1 MLKRRLP
8 ALLLALLLLAAMAFP
23 SAAETKPAA
32 EDALQ
37 DTARYLH
44 DLVAEPTVSGLGG
57 DWTVLGLARSG
68 LPVERA
74 YYDGYLARAAAYI
87 AEKKGILHQ
96 RKYTEYSR
104 VVLVLTA
111 LGQDPRSV
119 GGYDV
124 LSPLFSFDAVS
135 RQGLTGAA
143 FALLALDSGGYDAP
157 EGLRQQYVDHLLAQ
171 ELEGG
176 GFALSG
182 VVADPDVT
190 AMVLQSLAPYGAQE
204 AVAQAAERA
213 FARLSALQKDSG
225 GFASYGVECSESAA
239 QVLLALDAWGLPFD
253 DPRFVKNGHTAAEAL
268 LSFWRQ
274 GQGFVHTAQPDQSI
288 AIVSC
293 EQGLLALVALH
304 RRQEGRSSLY
314 AMTDVCARFP
324 ELSGHPARQ
333 AVEELT
339 ALGVISGMGDGTFRP
354 DAPLDRAS
362 FCTMAVKL
370 LGLTPRWTDRFDD
383 VAQTSWY
390 GGYLCAAAE
399 AGITQGVSARQ
410 FSPLRQ
416 VTREEGA
423 VMLYRTARAMDLV
436 SERQDGEA
444 RSWTESLAWCREA
457 GLWLWPEDA
466 DGTLTLL
473 RGEAAQ
479 LLWALTQMRKA

>member
-1 MLKRRLP
+1 MLKQRLS
-8 ALLLALLLLAAMAFP
+8 ALLLALLLLAAAAFP
-23 SAAETKPAA
+23 SAAETKPTA

-44 DLVAEPTVSGLGG
+44 ALVAEPTVSSLGG

-87 AEKKGILHQ
+87 AEKKGVLHQ

-135 RQGLTGAA
+135 RQGITGAA
-143 FALLALDSGGYDAP
+143 FALLALDSGGYEAP

-190 AMVLQSLAPYGAQE
+190 AMVLQSLAPYAAQE
-204 AVAQAAERA
+204 TVAQAAERA
-213 FARLSALQKDSG
+213 FARLSALQQSSG

-239 QVLLALDAWGLPFD
+239 QVILALDAWGLPFD
-253 DPRFVKNGHTAAEAL
+253 DPRFVKNGRTVTEAL

-293 EQGLLALVALH
+293 EQGLLALAALH
-304 RRQEGRSSLY
+304 RRQEGRGSLY
-314 AMTDVCARFP
+314 AMTEVCARFP

-354 DAPLDRAS
+354 DAPLDRAA

-383 VAQTSWY
+383 VAQSSWY

-399 AGITQGVSARQ
+399 AGVTQGVSAGQ
-410 FSPLRQ
+410 FAPLRQ

-423 VMLYRTARAMDLV
+423 VMLYRTARAMGLV
-436 SERQDGEA
+436 SEQQDGEA
-444 RSWTESLAWCREA
+444 RSWAESLAWCREA
-457 GLWLWPEDA
+457 GLWLWPEAA

-479 LLWALTQMRKA
+479 LLWALAQMRKA